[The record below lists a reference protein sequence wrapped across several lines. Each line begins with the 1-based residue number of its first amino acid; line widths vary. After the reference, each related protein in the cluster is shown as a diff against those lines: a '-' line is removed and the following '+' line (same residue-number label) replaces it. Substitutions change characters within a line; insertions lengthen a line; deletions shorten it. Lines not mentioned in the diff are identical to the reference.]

1 MINRGGYVPMDL
13 RKLLR
18 QKWVNRAFLKLKR
31 LTDLVERKFFGYR
44 ALLEE
49 LVEQNR
55 NQQAQLNRLQTLA
68 SLNSHSLKVLAAQ
81 QATLPLPPPAIK
93 PLISVIIPTWNRG
106 DILETALRSV
116 SGQSCDHW
124 EAIVVDDG
132 SDDGTDGKIA
142 PFLADPR
149 FRYFRREHKGV
160 SAARNF
166 GLEQARGEII
176 AYLDSDNSWLPNYL
190 QTVAAAFAQD
200 HELQSVYTAQLV
212 EHLLE
217 GYAFI
222 RGHDY
227 DRQWMMRENYIDLNV
242 FAHRRSLYE
251 LVGGFDERMDRLV
264 DWDFI
269 ARCTEESQPRYLP
282 VIGGSYFLGRADQ
295 ITATRN
301 QEYNRHLMQTKRRP
315 PVAARKPLKVLYAL
329 WHYPQLS
336 ESYVRTEIV
345 AARKMGVEIEVW
357 AEEKGAAPFESETPV
372 HYGQLG
378 DVIER
383 FRPDLIHTHW
393 LHFGENYGAQIE
405 QSGLPITVRGHGFE
419 FNAETAVR
427 LCGAKNVAGI
437 YLFPHFARAIGLANG
452 KIKTVPVAFNPDF
465 YFPRPEKDRRLVMR
479 TACALNTKELDTYMR
494 VAQMCT
500 RMCANH
506 RFLLVLTRGHK
517 VEWIL
522 DEMIELNRNLGS
534 PVEIKVNVQHE
545 ELAELM
551 RQTAVYL
558 HTTGTEQPYGMPMS
572 IAEAMASGCYVI
584 GRNRPG
590 SSEYIGE
597 AGKLYDTAEEAAALL
612 RETESWNQRQ
622 WNEAFVKSVD
632 RAYANFVSDKVI
644 EPIVADWRRITG
656 KY

>member
-1 MINRGGYVPMDL
+1 MVL
-13 RKLLR
+13 RNLLR
-18 QKWVNRAFLKLKR
+18 QKWFNRAFLKLKP
-31 LTDLVERKFFGYR
+31 LTDLAERKFLGYR

-49 LVEQNR
+49 LAEQNR
-55 NQQAQLNRLQTLA
+55 NQRAQIDRLQTVA
-68 SLNSHSLKVLAAQ
+68 ALNSHSLKVLAAQ
-81 QATLPLPPPAIK
+81 QAALPLPPPTTK

-106 DILETALRSV
+106 EVLETALRSV
-116 SGQSCDHW
+116 IGQRYDHW

-132 SDDGTDGKIA
+132 SDDGTEEKIG

-149 FRYFRREHKGV
+149 FRYLRREHKGV
-160 SAARNF
+160 SAARNC
-166 GLEQARGEII
+166 GLQQARGEVI

-190 QTVAAAFAQD
+190 QTVAAALARD

-212 EHLLE
+212 EHLTE
-217 GYAFI
+217 GHVFI
-222 RGHDY
+222 RGHEF
-227 DRQWMMRENYIDLNV
+227 DRQWMRRENYIDLNV

-251 LVGGFDERMDRLV
+251 RLGGFDERMDRLV

-269 ARCTEESQPRYLP
+269 ARCAEESLPRYLP
-282 VIGGSYFLGRADQ
+282 VIGGSYLLGRADQ
-295 ITATRN
+295 ITFTRN
-301 QEYNRHLMQTKRRP
+301 REHNRYLMESKRRTQ
-315 PVAARKPLKVLYAL
+315 VARKPLKVLYAV

-336 ESYVRTEIV
+336 ESYVRTEII

-357 AEEKGAAPFESETPV
+357 AEEKGAAPFESETPI
-372 HYGQLG
+372 HYGPLG

-393 LHFGENYGAQIE
+393 LHYGEIYGAQIE
-405 QSGLPITVRGHGFE
+405 RSGLPITVRGHGFE
-419 FNAETAVR
+419 FNAETAAR
-427 LCGAKNVAGI
+427 LCQAKNVAGV
-437 YLFPHFARAIGLANG
+437 YLFPHLTRMAGLADH
-452 KIKTVPVAFNPDF
+452 KIKAVPVAFNPDL
-465 YFPRPEKDRRLVMR
+465 YFPRPEKDRGLVLR
-479 TACALNTKELDTYMR
+479 TACALNTKELDTYLR
-494 VAQMCT
+494 VAQ
-500 RMCANH
+500 MCANH

-522 DEMIELNRNLGS
+522 DEMIELNRSLGG
-534 PVEIKVNVQHE
+534 PVEIKANVQHE

-584 GRNRPG
+584 GRERPG
-590 SSEYIGE
+590 SAEYIGD
-597 AGKLYDTAEEAAALL
+597 AGKLYNSAEEAAALV
-612 RETESWNQRQ
+612 RETEGWTDRRWND
-622 WNEAFVKSVD
+622 AFVKSVD

-656 KY
+656 KH